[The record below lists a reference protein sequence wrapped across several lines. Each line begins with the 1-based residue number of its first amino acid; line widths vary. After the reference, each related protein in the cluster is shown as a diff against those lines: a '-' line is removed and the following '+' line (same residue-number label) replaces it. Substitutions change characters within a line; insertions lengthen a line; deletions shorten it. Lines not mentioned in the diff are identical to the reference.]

1 MSKLL
6 QTRSLGLLVLLLG
19 AAPFALAQNT
29 HRVPEGGSD
38 LAYLLLAGCSCIGA
52 IWYRVRR

>member
-1 MSKLL
+1 MKNQL
-6 QTRSLGLLVLLLG
+6 QTLSLGVLILLLS
-19 AAPFALAQNT
+19 AAPFALAQAT

-38 LAYLLLAGCSCIGA
+38 LAYLLLAGSSCIGA